1 MGMIMPVG
9 GLLLTLVVVGFA
21 IFRVM
26 RVFGGMSS
34 AEAERQRLLREGIQA
49 SARVLAVQMGGMT
62 MQVGVHRHLQLQLH
76 LEVQPPGRPP
86 YQAML
91 TTMVS
96 ELQIPQLQPGAPL
109 TVRIDPRDASKLA
122 LEGAGSP
129 AAAPYGAPPVG
140 YGASPVGYGAPGMGA
155 PPPYGAPAPYGATAP
170 YGEPGMV
177 PIGGVPRIPAGA
189 RVGMWIGIGG
199 AVIGVIVAVVV
210 VLVNVMGVGLG
221 NASEGNSV
229 CAQAVRCCEVAAGS
243 NPSAANCKNLG
254 KLGVPASA
262 CEQSLQSFRQSAKAQ
277 GRTCP

>member
-1 MGMIMPVG
+1 MN
-9 GLLLTLVVVGFA
+9 
-21 IFRVM
+21 
-26 RVFGGMSS
+26 S
-34 AEAERQRLLREGIQA
+34 AEVERQRLLREGIQA
-49 SARVLAVQMGGMT
+49 SARILAVQMGGMT

-76 LEVQPPGRPP
+76 LEVQPQGRPP

-109 TVRIDPRDASKLA
+109 TVRIDPRDPNKLA
-122 LEGAGSP
+122 VEGAGSP
-129 AAAPYGAPPVG
+129 GPAAYGAPAAAYGAPAAG
-140 YGASPVGYGAPGMGA
+140 YGAPAAGYGAPPVGYGAPGMGA
-155 PPPYGAPAPYGATAP
+155 PPAYGAPAPYG
-170 YGEPGMV
+170 EPGGMV
-177 PIGGVPRIPAGA
+177 PIGGVPRIPGGA
-189 RVGMWIGIGG
+189 KVGMWIGIGG
-199 AVIGVIVAVVV
+199 AVVGVIVAVVV

-221 NASEGNSV
+221 SASEGNSV

-262 CEQSLQSFRQSAKAQ
+262 CESSLKSFRDSAKAQ